1 MKWAN
6 PTKMNT
12 KHGRNGWKEGGG
24 KEVDLMMTG
33 DNGGKSANGQG
44 WMGGGGGGGRGW
56 VGKDE
61 TKTQVWDE
69 PIEEVKVEGS
79 QNKNCEV

>member
-1 MKWAN
+1 MA
-6 PTKMNT
+6 
-12 KHGRNGWKEGGG
+12 RDGWGE
-24 KEVDLMMTG
+24 
-33 DNGGKSANGQG
+33 
-44 WMGGGGGGGRGW
+44 GGRGW

-79 QNKNCEV
+79 QNNVKYEK